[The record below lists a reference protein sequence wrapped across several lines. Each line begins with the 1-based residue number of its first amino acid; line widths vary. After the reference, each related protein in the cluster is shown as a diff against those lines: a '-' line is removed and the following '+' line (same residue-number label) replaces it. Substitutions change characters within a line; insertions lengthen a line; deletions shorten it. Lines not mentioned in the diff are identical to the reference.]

1 MSQQEQETTMQD
13 AQSFWAWAQ
22 AQPQRLALVTHD
34 HQQITAGELLKR
46 VNQLSHGLRA
56 AGLGEGDLVAL
67 MAPNDPVFFELFLA
81 TSQIGMFLSPIN
93 YHLSSEETSYILHN
107 SDARLFVAHG
117 RCAAVAQQAAT
128 AAGIQRCYW
137 VGEPIPGFEPY
148 ENLLQGQPATLPEQ
162 RSAGTLMLYTSGTTG
177 KPKGVR
183 RSLPGADPEVM
194 ASLTS
199 FLGAIFDIPSGTGA
213 HLLTGPLYHAT
224 PSMMGPAVLHMGVP
238 VVIMD
243 KWTPEGT
250 LERIAR
256 YRITSS
262 NMVPTMF
269 HRMLKLPEA
278 QRTQHDLSSLRSVI
292 TTGAP
297 CPQKTKEDILDWW
310 GDVLY
315 ELYGGTEGV
324 GTTIR
329 PEEAR
334 LHPGSVGRAIP
345 GSKIFIM
352 DDTFRELP
360 PGEVGTVYILPI
372 LGDFEYY
379 KDAQKTQQVK
389 RGDLITVGDVGY
401 LDEEGWL
408 HLTDRKIDMIISG
421 GVNIYPAEIEAI
433 LIQHPLVADVAVF
446 GIPDEEWGESIKAA
460 VETAPGIPHTQEVA
474 DTLLTFAAEHIARYK
489 VPRSIDFVAELPR
502 LPSGKV
508 LKRRL
513 RAPYWEASGRQI

>member
-1 MSQQEQETTMQD
+1 MSQHQQENTMQD
-13 AQSFWAWAQ
+13 AQSFWAWA
-22 AQPQRLALVTHD
+22 AVQPQRLALVTHD
-34 HQQITAGELLKR
+34 HGQITAGALLAR
-46 VNQLSHGLRA
+46 VNQLSHGLCA
-56 AGLGEGDLVAL
+56 AGLEEGDLVAL
-67 MAPNDPVFFELFLA
+67 MAPNDQVYFELFLA
-81 TSQIGMFLSPIN
+81 TSQVGMFLSPIN

-107 SDARLFVAHG
+107 SDARVFVAHG
-117 RCAAVAQQAAT
+117 RCGAVAQQAAA

-137 VGEPIPGFEPY
+137 VAEPILGFAPY
-148 ENLLQGQPATLPEQ
+148 ESLLQDQPATLPEQ
-162 RSAGTLMLYTSGTTG
+162 RRAGTLMLYTSGTTG

-183 RSLPGADPEVM
+183 RSLPGADPEIM

-199 FLGAIFDIPSGTGA
+199 FLGTLFDIPPMTGA

-250 LERIAR
+250 LERIER
-256 YRITSS
+256 YRITSA

-269 HRMLKLPEA
+269 HRLLKLPEA
-278 QRTQHDLSSLRSVI
+278 QRRRYDLSSLRSVV

-297 CPQKTKEDILDWW
+297 CPPKTKEDILNWW
-310 GDVLY
+310 GEVLF

-324 GTTIR
+324 GTSIR

-345 GSKIFIM
+345 GSRIFILNDIFQEM
-352 DDTFRELP
+352 P

-372 LGDFEYY
+372 LGDCEYY
-379 KDAQKTQQVK
+379 KDPHKTQQIK

-408 HLTDRKIDMIISG
+408 YLTDRKIDMIISG
-421 GVNIYPAEIEAI
+421 GVNIYPAEIEAV
-433 LIQHPLVADVAVF
+433 LIQHPHVADVAVF
-446 GIPDEEWGESIKAA
+446 GIPDEEWGESVKAA
-460 VETAPGIPHTQEVA
+460 VEIIPGIPHTQEVA
-474 DTLLTFAAEHIARYK
+474 DALLSFAAEHMARYK
-489 VPRSIDFVAELPR
+489 VPKSIDFVAELPR

-513 RAPYWEASGRQI
+513 RAPYWEAAGRQI